1 MIYGEDLFVD
11 IYTASKMMAGY
22 SSDNTFLNSIY
33 RNFTLYTEVH
43 GLHKIAYDE
52 EGTTGYKDVYLTG
65 LCRIATSNYYGPNE
79 TDFYNLEASLFV
91 CKYTECKVPFNSVV
105 DTIVSPRSGRVA
117 NKDVAPRSLVKVSEL
132 LNYFDTTG
140 TPFDHNSICKFYSMN
155 FADSFVLDIDDL
167 DEENLPETARL
178 LERDELK
185 KVLSQDRLGI
195 EEKAFN
201 AFVCKQKRELQEE
214 VDKSNTK
221 NTIDKKG
228 VTEDNVTDA
237 YWLMMGIMFDFL
249 TTEGKYKSKNHLKS
263 VITSRYPS
271 TRGLSE
277 RNMDKM
283 LKRATD
289 ALDEIKS

>member
-22 SSDNTFLNSIY
+22 SGSYPFLNSIY
-33 RNFTLYTEVH
+33 SNFTLYAEVY
-43 GLHKIAYDE
+43 GLHEITYDAG
-52 EGTTGYKDVYLTG
+52 GTTAFKDAYLTG
-65 LCRIATSNYYGPNE
+65 LCRIATNNYYEPEE
-79 TDFYNLEASLFV
+79 TDFNELEASLFV
-91 CKYTECKVPFNSVV
+91 CKYTECKAPFNLVV
-105 DTIVSPRSGRVA
+105 DTIASPRSVRIA
-117 NKDVAPRSLVKVSEL
+117 NKDVAQKSQVKVSEL

-155 FADSFVLDIDDL
+155 FAASFMLDIDDL
-167 DEENLPETARL
+167 DEENLPEIARL
-178 LERDELK
+178 IERDELK

-201 AFVCKQKRELQEE
+201 AFVCKQKRELQKE
-214 VDKSNTK
+214 VDESNTK
-221 NTIDKKG
+221 NSIDKKG
-228 VTEDNVTDA
+228 VIEDNVTDA